1 MNDAINAVVAPLR
14 ANVLAW
20 YSGRQP
26 NEQRLLRIAAIVVP
40 VLIVLVLLSSL
51 QTAVTRL
58 DKRVATKRSDL
69 AYQQSVA
76 PVLASAP
83 RPAAS
88 NQSLVAIIDAGSRE
102 AGLAVIGTDPVGPNQ
117 LRVRLENAPFDTLVG
132 WLIRLQ
138 QTQGIAVQN
147 ASIDRGAAPGQVNA
161 TLTLAR
167 P

>member
-1 MNDAINAVVAPLR
+1 MNDRVTVLFAPLR

-20 YSGRQP
+20 YSGRLP
-26 NEQRLLRIAAIVVP
+26 NEQRMLRIAAVAVP
-40 VLIVLVLLSSL
+40 LLIVLVVLSSL
-51 QTAVTRL
+51 QAAVTRL

-69 AYQQSVA
+69 AYLQSVA
-76 PVLASAP
+76 PVLANAP
-83 RPAAS
+83 HPAA
-88 NQSLVAIIDAGSRE
+88 NGQSLVAIVADGSRE
-102 AGLAVIGTDPVGPNQ
+102 AGLTVIGTDPVGPNQ

-147 ASIDRGAAPGQVNA
+147 ASIDRGAAVGQVNA

>member
-1 MNDAINAVVAPLR
+1 MNDRLNALVAPLR
-14 ANVLAW
+14 ANVMAW

-40 VLIVLVLLSSL
+40 LLIVLVVLSSL
-51 QTAVTRL
+51 QSAVTRL
-58 DKRVATKRSDL
+58 DKRVTAKRSDL
-69 AYQQSVA
+69 AYLQSVA
-76 PVLASAP
+76 PLLANAP
-83 RPAAS
+83 HPVAGD
-88 NQSLVAIIDAGSRE
+88 QSLLAIVDTGSRE
-102 AGLAVIGTDPVGPNQ
+102 AGLTVTGTDPVGPNQ

-132 WLIRLQ
+132 WLIRMQ

-147 ASIDRGAAPGQVNA
+147 ASIDRGAAVGQVNA